1 MHRFTCMRLMP
12 AVLAALLLV
21 PAAMAQTQDDA
32 VRQENQRRIDD
43 QLRQMQRDT
52 ERRIQDD
59 ARSRTDNDNQ
69 RLDTQQRILEEMKR
83 AVPKK

>member
-69 RLDTQQRILEEMKR
+69 RLDTQQRILEDMKR

>member
-1 MHRFTCMRLMP
+1 MRRFTGMRLIA
-12 AVLAALLLV
+12 AVLAILLLV

-59 ARSRTDNDNQ
+59 ARQRTDNDNQ
-69 RLDTQQRILEEMKR
+69 RLDTQQRILEDMKR

>member
-1 MHRFTCMRLMP
+1 MHRCTCMRLIP

-69 RLDTQQRILEEMKR
+69 RLDTQQRILEDMKR

>member
-12 AVLAALLLV
+12 ALLAALLLV

-59 ARSRTDNDNQ
+59 ARQRTDNDNQ
-69 RLDTQQRILEEMKR
+69 RLDTQQRLLEEMKR

>member
-1 MHRFTCMRLMP
+1 MRLMP

-69 RLDTQQRILEEMKR
+69 RLDTQQRILEDMKR

>member
-21 PAAMAQTQDDA
+21 PAAMAQTQEDA

-43 QLRQMQRDT
+43 PLRQMQRDT

>member
-21 PAAMAQTQDDA
+21 PAAMAQTQEDA

>member
-1 MHRFTCMRLMP
+1 
-12 AVLAALLLV
+12 
-21 PAAMAQTQDDA
+21 MAQTQDDA

-69 RLDTQQRILEEMKR
+69 RLDTQQRILEDMKR